1 MSAPWLVRLPNWLGD
16 TVMTLPTVRALARI
30 ADGPLLL
37 WGPPGHADVWALSG
51 LDFDYLPYP
60 RRRGLRGFSDAIH
73 ACAELRHREPGLALL
88 VTNAFEP
95 ALLTAAALVPRRVGF
110 ATDGR
115 SALLTDLVPEPHPR
129 HAVHEAERFAAPA
142 RHLGADVDLTADAG
156 LNVSDALRER
166 AAALLPPGDRYLGL
180 AAGSANTPFK
190 RWPERSWAEL
200 ARAAHD
206 AWGAVPVLLGSN
218 ADRPVNEEIAARA
231 GVETI
236 DLSGCCL
243 TDLAASLLRCRVVV
257 SNDSGAAHLS
267 AALDRPTA
275 VVFGPTDPA
284 RSLPLGARV
293 TAVTTPAFCRPCGF
307 GYCPFDHRCMN
318 DLSAAAVLD
327 AAARWW
333 SAAD

>member
-1 MSAPWLVRLPNWLGD
+1 MSAPWVVRLPNWLGD

-37 WGPPGHADVWALSG
+37 WGPPGHAEVWALSG

-60 RRRGLRGFSDAIH
+60 RRRGLRGVSDAIH
-73 ACAELRHREPGLALL
+73 ACAQLRHREPALALL

-95 ALLTAAALVPRRVGF
+95 ALLTAAALVPRRIGF

-115 SALLTDLVPEPHPR
+115 GALLTDLVPEPYPR

-142 RHLGADVDLTADAG
+142 RHLGAEIDLVADAG
-156 LNVSDALRER
+156 LIASDALRAR
-166 AAALLPPGDRYLGL
+166 ATAVLPPGNRYLGL

-190 RWPERSWAEL
+190 RWPVAAWAEL
-200 ARAAHD
+200 ARTAHD

-218 ADRPVNEEIAARA
+218 ADRPVNEELAALT
-231 GVETI
+231 GVELM
-236 DLSGCCL
+236 DLSGCDL

-257 SNDSGAAHLS
+257 SNDSGAAHLA
-267 AALDRPTA
+267 AALDRPTV

-284 RSLPLGARV
+284 RSLPLGTRVAAV
-293 TAVTTPAFCRPCGF
+293 TAPTFCRPCGF

-318 DLSAAAVLD
+318 DLSAGAVFD
-327 AAARWW
+327 VVARWW
-333 SAAD
+333 ATTD